1 MPKTIVY
8 GEGWKQVD
16 DRRFTVRR
24 VPADDPGSADALMSG
39 AWAR

>member
-1 MPKTIVY
+1 MPKMIVY

-24 VPADDPGSADALMSG
+24 VPADDPDLL
-39 AWAR
+39 ARS